1 MQRFRG
7 LRGRLSYANVM
18 ATLAFFFAL
27 TGGAVAATGALKATD
42 PITAGDLAG
51 STYGTPIIADGAVQG
66 YVLAQFAFTVEPEKI
81 KELSTKP
88 DAILVDEAFKLIYAG
103 EAVDFRHLRRADV
116 DALSKILLTNV
127 NKRLGQ
133 PLVHNVLVQQLNY
146 LPRDQ
151 LRGNG

>member
-1 MQRFRG
+1 MIKPILLG
-7 LRGRLSYANVM
+7 VWLCGV
-18 ATLAFFFAL
+18 TLGSAYGVL
-27 TGGAVAATGALKATD
+27 TWQKNQKAAAIAAATQPLVLQQFETKV
-42 PITAGDLAG
+42 LNV
-51 STYGTPIIADGAVQG
+51 PIIADGAVQG

-81 KELSTKP
+81 KDLSTKP
-88 DAILVDEAFKLIYAG
+88 DLILVDEAFKLIYAG

-116 DALSKILLTNV
+116 DALSKIILTNV

-133 PLVHNVLVQQLNY
+133 PLVHSVLVQQLNY